1 MKEYYDLIDNIYST
15 LIADNSV
22 NTVTSGDI
30 FDVDL
35 SKQTLFPLAHLIISD
50 ISFDTGFMTFSINVI
65 VMDVVDE
72 FKEDK
77 QSTDNPEYLSDN
89 KQDVLNTMLSV
100 VNRLQGSVRQGS
112 LNEDGYEISGT
123 PSASQFEDR
132 FESLLTGWSLTMNIQ
147 MRNDNVTFGGTT
159 CD

>member
-35 SKQTLFPLAHLIISD
+35 SKQTIFPLAHLIISD

>member
-77 QSTDNPEYLSDN
+77 QATDNPEYLSDN